1 MPLIGPEDPPEV
13 FMAKAAAA
21 GIDGGTIMSL
31 PPESFR
37 PDPERSQHW
46 QARLDIIFT
55 PLNINVLE
63 CLLYRKVN
71 KKAYQS
77 NKLKQKIIFSFIFT
91 YI

>member
-1 MPLIGPEDPPEV
+1 
-13 FMAKAAAA
+13 MAIAF
-21 GIDGGTIMSL
+21 ICSL
-31 PPESFR
+31 SQKWDLEKWPESRYRIRTGVYTLPILF
-37 PDPERSQHW
+37 
-46 QARLDIIFT
+46 IIFT